1 MLLWAAGVFSYVA
14 YVFES
19 TEDTH
24 WTDPSCG
31 SGRGCEVLKGL
42 LSWFAVFIQL
52 STLGLAF
59 IFLSSFGNSIYANRN
74 WRSLLATLV
83 AIGAVATCSVLPYF
97 VVSDFM

>member
-59 IFLSSFGNSIYANRN
+59 YLPIEFWEQYLCQSKLAIPPGNSSGH
-74 WRSLLATLV
+74 WSCCDMQ
-83 AIGAVATCSVLPYF
+83 CSALF
-97 VVSDFM
+97 CGE